1 MAVYPETQNGTLT
14 GVWIAE
20 TKVLGKRVRSRFATQ
35 EEAEHWMDRIH
46 FARQKGVE
54 AACFDD
60 ERADA
65 DSKQPSWMTVHPEK
79 RNGRLTKRWIAEA
92 QLYGKRVRSLFDTLK
107 EGKQWRDAINNISA
121 HEIQLKAKEM
131 DTLPSTTTTLSDDG
145 KRVMRNLQAALEPF
159 RSVRPPML
167 FEHVW
172 TFLMVAVDE
181 GRSVGEYAERANVS
195 MSVMS
200 RYLLD
205 LAARNS
211 LKEEGCG
218 LIESKPIP
226 TELRKKE
233 VHLTT
238 QGHALAEALIRN
250 WQT

>member
-1 MAVYPETQNGTLT
+1 MAVYQEIRNGSLT
-14 GVWIAE
+14 SVWIVE

-35 EEAEHWMDRIH
+35 EEAEQWMDRIK
-46 FARQKGVE
+46 RGIE
-54 AACFDD
+54 ATCFDD
-60 ERADA
+60 AKRADA
-65 DSKQPSWMTVHPEK
+65 YSQQPSWMTVLPEK

-92 QLYGKRVRSLFDTLK
+92 HLFGKRVRSLFDTLE
-107 EGKQWRDAINNISA
+107 EGQQWRDAINNISA
-121 HEIQLKAKEM
+121 HEIKLEVKDM
-131 DTLPSTTTTLSDDG
+131 DTLLSTTPPVSDDG
-145 KRVMRNLQAALEPF
+145 KRVMRNLQAALEHF

-167 FEHVW
+167 LEHVW

-200 RYLLD
+200 RCLLD
-205 LAARNS
+205 LGARNS
-211 LKEEGCG
+211 FKEEGCG

-238 QGHALAEALIRN
+238 QGRALAEGLIRN
-250 WQT
+250 WQA